1 MIWNLLISLGLILY
15 KWEKWNARKDQI
27 KINWKKT
34 QTQKRRKFKNELVTK
49 ANRQKC
55 KSCRKRDDQTHV
67 EFAREKD
74 VCLKSGSR
82 LKKKLQL
89 FNKLR

>member
-1 MIWNLLISLGLILY
+1 M
-15 KWEKWNARKDQI
+15 
-27 KINWKKT
+27 
-34 QTQKRRKFKNELVTK
+34 NELVTED
-49 ANRQKC
+49 NRQKC

-67 EFAREKD
+67 EFACEKD
-74 VCLKSGSR
+74 VCLKSGSL